1 MLLCEKL
8 FLYRTPKNIVLYLT
22 QLLATQINLLI
33 THGGCC
39 ICVCLTC
46 ICARFPAVMFEMVQQ
61 ASLRI
66 DSLALL
72 RRCSRQGRAEQ
83 FNTTYT
89 TATHWIRTL
98 KSMLCPTMI

>member
-1 MLLCEKL
+1 M
-8 FLYRTPKNIVLYLT
+8 FS
-22 QLLATQINLLI
+22 LLI
-33 THGGCC
+33 VQLGFLQD
-39 ICVCLTC
+39 IFILNSKLSERETC
-46 ICARFPAVMFEMVQQ
+46 ICALFPAVMFEMVQH

-89 TATHWIRTL
+89 QQS
-98 KSMLCPTMI
+98 KG